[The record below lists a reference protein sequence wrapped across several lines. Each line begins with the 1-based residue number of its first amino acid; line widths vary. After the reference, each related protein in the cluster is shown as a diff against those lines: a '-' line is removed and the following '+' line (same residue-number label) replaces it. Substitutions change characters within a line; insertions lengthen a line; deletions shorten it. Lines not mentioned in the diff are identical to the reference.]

1 MGFLTDNVGLI
12 SGIISI
18 VAGLVVII
26 WPRLIAYLIGGY
38 LLVVGIIMVLAAL

>member
-1 MGFLTDNVGLI
+1 VGLI

-18 VAGLVVII
+18 VVGLVIII

>member
-1 MGFLTDNVGLI
+1 MGFLANNAGLI

-18 VAGLVVII
+18 VVGLVIII

-38 LLVVGIIMVLAAL
+38 LVVVGIIFVLAAI

>member
-1 MGFLTDNVGLI
+1 MGFLADNVGLI

-18 VAGLVVII
+18 VVGLVIII